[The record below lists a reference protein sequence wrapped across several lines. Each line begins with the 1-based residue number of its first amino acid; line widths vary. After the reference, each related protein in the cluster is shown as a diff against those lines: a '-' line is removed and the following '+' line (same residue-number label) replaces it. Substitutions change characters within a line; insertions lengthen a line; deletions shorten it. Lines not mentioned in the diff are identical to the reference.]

1 DVSARGNDLIVA
13 IGQPAATAP
22 VAPAADPNLVASRED
37 AREVSHPA
45 SRLQSVVV
53 KGDGETRTVV
63 LATDGEVARFEVVE
77 LKSPG
82 RLALDLHAVSS
93 SAAHK
98 TAATGPLKGVR
109 VAKHGDGV
117 RVVLDAASD
126 SMPKYRV
133 VRGAKALTVR
143 VGEAAAAQKVPAP
156 ADTKTATA
164 ERSAR
169 VEAAAPVKGESQA
182 MRVAPVAGGPAL

>member
-1 DVSARGNDLIVA
+1 EGATKVGRIVVALDSDARYDVSARGNDLIVA
-13 IGQPAATAP
+13 IGQPAAA
-22 VAPAADPNLVASRED
+22 APAADPNLVASRED

-45 SRLQSVVV
+45 SRLQSVAV
-53 KGDGETRTVV
+53 KGDGETRTGV
-63 LATDGEVARFEVVE
+63 LATDGEVANFGVVE
-77 LKSPG
+77 LRNPG

-98 TAATGPLKGVR
+98 TAATGPLTAVR
-109 VAKHGDGV
+109 VATHGDGV

-143 VGEAAAAQKVPAP
+143 VGEAAAAEKVPAP
-156 ADTKTATA
+156 AD
-164 ERSAR
+164 
-169 VEAAAPVKGESQA
+169 
-182 MRVAPVAGGPAL
+182 